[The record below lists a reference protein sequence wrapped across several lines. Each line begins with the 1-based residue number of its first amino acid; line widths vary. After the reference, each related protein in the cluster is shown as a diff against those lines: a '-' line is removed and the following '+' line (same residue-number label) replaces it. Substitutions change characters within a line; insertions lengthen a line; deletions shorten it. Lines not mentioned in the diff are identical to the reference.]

1 MSLQKRGE
9 REIQE
14 KEEGVGLGRSC
25 PWALIRPHPS
35 SKHGKLGPA

>member
-9 REIQE
+9 RETQE
-14 KEEGVGLGRSC
+14 KEKGAELGRSC
-25 PWALIRPHPS
+25 PRALIRPDPS